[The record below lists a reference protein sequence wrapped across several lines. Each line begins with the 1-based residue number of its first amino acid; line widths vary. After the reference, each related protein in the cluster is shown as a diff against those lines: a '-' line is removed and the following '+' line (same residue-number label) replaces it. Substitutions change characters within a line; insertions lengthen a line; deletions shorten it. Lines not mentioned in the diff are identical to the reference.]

1 MMIGSRMRYVAPAT
15 RRKIDTCTWD
25 NRGVGML
32 QRMRPRAGVTAI
44 SYRKSSSSLLPQT
57 VVRLLNLA
65 WKNCQRNESPTSRP
79 FNLLSVRWLQP
90 GNPAF
95 HCRTKH
101 LAGRITGYGR
111 NNSYRG
117 AGLSLSAI
125 RHGSCFDSCTAK
137 HRASASLLHAQGAN
151 RQAEQ

>member
-1 MMIGSRMRYVAPAT
+1 
-15 RRKIDTCTWD
+15 
-25 NRGVGML
+25 ML

-90 GNPAF
+90 GNPARQ
-95 HCRTKH
+95 CRTKH
-101 LAGRITGYGR
+101 RSEERRVGKEWG
-111 NNSYRG
+111 
-117 AGLSLSAI
+117 
-125 RHGSCFDSCTAK
+125 HGGSDV
-137 HRASASLLHAQGAN
+137 
-151 RQAEQ
+151 EQRKNKRRVADGST

>member
-1 MMIGSRMRYVAPAT
+1 MHT
-15 RRKIDTCTWD
+15 QRRPSHCRSSTPVTWD

-90 GNPAF
+90 GNPAC

-101 LAGRITGYGR
+101 LAAALRAMDATAHIEEQDYH
-111 NNSYRG
+111 S
-117 AGLSLSAI
+117 ALSAMEAALI
-125 RHGSCFDSCTAK
+125 HAPQNTEYQLLYCMLKERAGKPSNEAK
-137 HRASASLLHAQGAN
+137 
-151 RQAEQ
+151 